1 MFVCTWLCGVSSA
14 VIRCLCRA
22 CRRREEWGGG
32 RGPDGAMT
40 PDFYIGVVGMGP
52 DEAMVLD
59 RYLLVWGQGSWWGCD
74 TTSLYGVVHPI
85 RKLVLQDNH
94 GLGGWRYPI
103 QEFHSS

>member
-1 MFVCTWLCGVSSA
+1 MVSVLQLSDA
-14 VIRCLCRA
+14 YVGRA
-22 CRRREEWGGG
+22 EEERNGGGG
-32 RGPDGAMT
+32 RGPDGAMA